1 MTKTMIKILK
11 DIDGIA
17 KKGPDYYID
26 YTDYIDKLFE
36 ENKLFELEN
45 AFIKKYG
52 IKEGSDYKSKKIYG
66 SIMMQTKSK
75 LQESL
80 KKLFDSKGV
89 YFVTINVYNSSDNT
103 FLGSIKEI
111 EVDGKIILEVDK
123 EGSSQI
129 VYIEDE
135 TYDLVKKY
143 EIAIGIL
150 KDY

>member
-1 MTKTMIKILK
+1 MIKILK
-11 DIDGIA
+11 DIDTIA

-26 YTDYIDKLFE
+26 YTDYIDNLFE

>member
-1 MTKTMIKILK
+1 MIKILK

-26 YTDYIDKLFE
+26 YTDYIDNLFE